1 MMLYCYN
8 DLIEESV
15 TQLHKQQLLINKSW
29 SISVVISRLLLIK
42 NIIDHFHKQFRS
54 LMNLIFSFHYG
65 WIGNSNSFQQSAHY
79 ISHFTCL

>member
-54 LMNLIFSFHYG
+54 LMKLIFIFHCG
-65 WIGNSNSFQQSAHY
+65 WIGHSDSFQQSAD
-79 ISHFTCL
+79 